1 MLSSF
6 NKMNHFLNIVV
17 VFAILQARVSARCR
31 GGDAICHRSVSS
43 RSWCKPE
50 SNTCHGRPD
59 VRCNCGES
67 GVIPVIKQAKRDA
80 FQKQS
85 CQPNHRLCA
94 SNVGPNSWCMENNT
108 CKGGPQISCGCDS
121 GAHNAGARVAAKC
134 PNRHDVC
141 TAINGASWCTDGGRC
156 QGYPEV
162 SCGCANPDIPVET
175 KSAGEPEATSVAPRV
190 LSLTAE
196 TPHVISMTAET
207 PHVISMTAETPHV
220 ISMTAE
226 APRVLSSARGA
237 PLARPTA
244 APSVLSSARG
254 APLARAPPRPFLGE
268 RKFVLWAEWPSL
280 EEGAWPEYFG
290 KLLSFIDSNCGD
302 LRVVSVVMRILD
314 PEFQR
319 ERGQLWQ
326 VSSSS
331 SFYTDF
337 FRHLP
342 QNVEVHV
349 YPYLMERASA
359 QRWAETMQVSLP
371 LEATFKFAREWNAL
385 LQATGVPARIAGI
398 VTDKEERKFF
408 NSEINNLP
416 TYKVKYSSPGS
427 PQLRFGWA
435 IGFDSV
441 GSIDGTSPHVD
452 EFYVEMYDF
461 YVNGIAPAVPV
472 EAHTNGALNNPDTFL
487 KILEEKVW
495 APHIPKYNRYPNIV
509 FMWSLQHRQSS
520 ACNFPL
526 SDGTC
531 GERVDMG
538 SWSVSAFNKFL
549 DKLDE
554 KHPVFRHRLHGLFQ
568 FNFVPLSWQHCP
580 ANR

>member
-1 MLSSF
+1 
-6 NKMNHFLNIVV
+6 
-17 VFAILQARVSARCR
+17 
-31 GGDAICHRSVSS
+31 
-43 RSWCKPE
+43 
-50 SNTCHGRPD
+50 
-59 VRCNCGES
+59 
-67 GVIPVIKQAKRDA
+67 
-80 FQKQS
+80 
-85 CQPNHRLCA
+85 
-94 SNVGPNSWCMENNT
+94 
-108 CKGGPQISCGCDS
+108 
-121 GAHNAGARVAAKC
+121 
-134 PNRHDVC
+134 
-141 TAINGASWCTDGGRC
+141 
-156 QGYPEV
+156 
-162 SCGCANPDIPVET
+162 
-175 KSAGEPEATSVAPRV
+175 
-190 LSLTAE
+190 
-196 TPHVISMTAET
+196 
-207 PHVISMTAETPHV
+207 
-220 ISMTAE
+220 
-226 APRVLSSARGA
+226 
-237 PLARPTA
+237 
-244 APSVLSSARG
+244 
-254 APLARAPPRPFLGE
+254 
-268 RKFVLWAEWPSL
+268 VLWAEWPSL
-280 EEGAWPEYFG
+280 EEGAWPEYFA

-408 NSEINNLP
+408 NSEINNLA
-416 TYKVKYSSPGS
+416 TYKAKYSSPGS

-452 EFYVEMYDF
+452 DFYVEMYDF

-554 KHPVFRHRLHGLFQ
+554 KHPVFRQRLHGLFQ